1 MPEVP
6 LDAMVDL
13 VSQMV
18 EESEADGSITREESG
33 GAEEFLPIYE
43 DDSGNTDQ
51 NAMRTGNSPEE
62 AGTGSDR

>member
-1 MPEVP
+1 MSEVP

-43 DDSGNTDQ
+43 DGSGNTDQ
-51 NAMRTGNSPEE
+51 NAERTGNSPEG

>member
-1 MPEVP
+1 MSEVP

-33 GAEEFLPIYE
+33 GAEEFLPI
-43 DDSGNTDQ
+43 
-51 NAMRTGNSPEE
+51 
-62 AGTGSDR
+62 